1 MNIGQVKE
9 ILGEEYGRVIDF
21 LSSVVVK
28 LELSKTSRV
37 LDVGTGRAHMAI
49 TLALHGYK
57 VLTGEPEGADWADW
71 RPSVKKVGVEEM
83 ITFRPFNAENLPF
96 EDASF
101 DVVFLYATFHHID
114 NKERVLSELL
124 RVMKS
129 EGTLVIIELTQAGVN
144 FLKGRNSSHPDA
156 VDPRDYT
163 KGLGLNVK
171 AIESR
176 YLNAYIYRR
185 SSNSYKK

>member
-9 ILGEEYGRVIDF
+9 ILGEEFGRVIDF

-28 LELSKTSRV
+28 LELARNSRV

-57 VLTGEPEGADWADW
+57 VITGEPEGVNWADW
-71 RPSVKKVGVEEM
+71 RKSAKKVSIEEM
-83 ITFRPFNAENLPF
+83 ITFKPFNAENLPF

-101 DVVFLYATFHHID
+101 DAVFLYATFHHID
-114 NKERVLSELL
+114 NKERALSEFL

-129 EGTLVIIELTQAGVN
+129 KGILVIIELTEAGVN
-144 FLKGRNSSHPDA
+144 SVRERYRSHPDA

-163 KGLGLNVK
+163 KGLGLKVK
-171 AIESR
+171 VIESKN
-176 YLNAYIYRR
+176 LNAYIYKR
-185 SSNSYKK
+185 SLNN